1 MIDRTLGFL
10 ERLMSLDRRWIYL
23 LVAVAVAVPVLRPIG
38 LPVRVSAETRDFF
51 AQLESLEA
59 GDVIVFSFDY
69 DPDTSAELDPM
80 SSVVWDYCFSRGI
93 RIVALTLYPGGV
105 GVAEDIMDAAAAKYG
120 KEYGV
125 DYVFL
130 GFNTD
135 WSGTMLRMGESFRLT
150 YPTDQYGRPTAE
162 LPLLDAADRYADTP
176 LLISIS
182 SSSYA
187 EYWAIWAGG
196 KFGQKIVTGNTAVQ
210 AVLVYPYYQAGQI
223 LGFLGGLKGAAELET
238 LAGLP
243 GDATRGMD
251 SQNTGH
257 AIIVAFILLGNLAY
271 FAQRLRIRRAA

>member
-1 MIDRTLGFL
+1 MDRFLAFL
-10 ERLMSLDRRWIYL
+10 ERLMSIDRRWLYL
-23 LVAVAVAVPVLRPIG
+23 AVAIAVAVPVLRPIG
-38 LPVRVSAETRDFF
+38 LPVKVSNETRDFF
-51 AQLESLEA
+51 AQLEALHE
-59 GDVIVFSFDY
+59 GDVILFSFDY
-69 DPDTSAELDPM
+69 EADTNAELDPM
-80 SSVVWDYCFSRGI
+80 SRVIWDYCFSRGI

-105 GVAEDIMDAAAAKYG
+105 GIAENIMNEAAEKYG

-130 GFNTD
+130 GFNAD

-150 YPTDQYGRPTAE
+150 YPAEQYGKATTE
-162 LPLLDAADRYADTP
+162 IPLLDDADKYADVP
-176 LLISIS
+176 LLVSIA

-238 LAGLP
+238 LTDLP

-251 SQNTGH
+251 SQSTGH
-257 AIIVAFILLGNLAY
+257 GLMVLFILLGNLAY
-271 FAQRLRIRRAA
+271 LAQKIRQRRAV